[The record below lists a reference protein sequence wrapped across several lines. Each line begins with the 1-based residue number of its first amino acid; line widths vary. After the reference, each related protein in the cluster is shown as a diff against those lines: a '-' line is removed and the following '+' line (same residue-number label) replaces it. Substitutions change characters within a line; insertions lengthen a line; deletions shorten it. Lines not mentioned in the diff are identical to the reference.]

1 MAKNRIANYTN
12 EGKTISTS
20 ILVSVPVVLHA
31 AYAVLGTT
39 TIWSSGADGSK
50 ITSVKISKTGSVQA
64 NFGVETSWFLIL
76 RTGSTSYILKKTTV
90 ATAGDLTAG
99 LTTLLTSWDASF
111 AALTDANGNKYLN
124 VPTSYSIDI
133 SLVMGSSSVADNLDY
148 GNATIYHDHST
159 IVTVTSE
166 NY

>member
-20 ILVSVPVVLHA
+20 IVLSLPAASYA
-31 AYAVLGTT
+31 AYDVLGTT

-64 NFGVETSWFLIL
+64 NFGVAVSWFLIL
-76 RTGSTSYILKKTTV
+76 RTGGSSYILKQTTV
-90 ATAGDLTAG
+90 AGSGDLTAG

-133 SLVMGSSSVADNLDY
+133 SLVMGASGVSDNLDY
-148 GNATIYHDHST
+148 GNATIYHDNST